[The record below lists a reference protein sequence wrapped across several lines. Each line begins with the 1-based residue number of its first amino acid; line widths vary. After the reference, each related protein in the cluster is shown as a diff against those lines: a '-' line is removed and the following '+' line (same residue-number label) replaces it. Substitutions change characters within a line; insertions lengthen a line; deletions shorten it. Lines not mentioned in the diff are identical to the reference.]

1 LWWCHPDPCR
11 VGVVEVI
18 TRGAQALA
26 SCTNRQLPETGFFK
40 EAMAQLSA
48 AVKLQG
54 KAADRA
60 MGWSINLRLSSA
72 NGVLNFAGLAA
83 PLVKGRE
90 AEKMAES
97 LMVCAN
103 VKHT

>member
-1 LWWCHPDPCR
+1 
-11 VGVVEVI
+11 
-18 TRGAQALA
+18 
-26 SCTNRQLPETGFFK
+26 
-40 EAMAQLSA
+40 MAQLSA

-60 MGWSINLRLSSA
+60 MGWSINLSFSSVDSVMKFV
-72 NGVLNFAGLAA
+72 GSTA

-90 AEKMAES
+90 AEKMAGS

-103 VKHT
+103 I